1 MTGLVNGGAGS
12 GTQAVERTGG
22 SQLGRCHGRRRPWN
36 VREAA
41 RSQLGRCHGR
51 SELPQA
57 EMCDEGHWERM
68 ILQRERAGEW
78 SVNRNR
84 LKGES
89 ATVYRLRQHQ

>member
-22 SQLGRCHGRRRPWN
+22 SQLGRCHGR
-36 VREAA
+36 
-41 RSQLGRCHGR
+41 

-57 EMCDEGHWERM
+57 EMCDEGHWERT

-84 LKGES
+84 GES
-89 ATVYRLRQHQ
+89 ATVYR